1 LMGSA
6 YMLVVDDL
14 ARIITTQE
22 IPLGIVTAIIGAP
35 FFAYLLK
42 RSQGENI

>member
-1 LMGSA
+1 MI
-6 YMLVVDDL
+6 VVDDISRAL
-14 ARIITTQE
+14 MPQE

-42 RSQGENI
+42 RNKGVLA